1 MLPLLLNLQKKQM
14 SIFKLSRY
22 FYDILKEAG
31 LSHENAALL
40 NLFIN
45 AIIVLILAYVLF
57 KLMRYIAETFV
68 TSFAEKSKTKFD
80 DYLVK
85 NKTFLHLSN
94 LLTINFVSLLVPDVF
109 HDFSDLEVV
118 VEKGISVLTV
128 VFVIWLLRSIL
139 LTLKDF
145 LRTIKAFKDKPVE
158 SYIQVFMIILWLFA
172 LVLIFGIITGKSVAK
187 LLTGL
192 GALSAVLLLVF
203 KDTILGFVASI
214 QVTVNDTVRLGD
226 WITMEKYGADGDVF
240 EINLASV
247 KVRNFDN
254 TITTIPT
261 YYLISDSFKN
271 WRGMAQSGGRRMK
284 RSILIKSQ
292 SVKFITDKDLPKYKS
307 VHLIADYVQERS
319 LEIDEHNKTNKVDK
333 SVLVNGRNMTN
344 FGLFRRYIDA
354 YLRSHPG
361 VNQEMMIMCRHLAPT
376 PNGIPLEIYAFSAD
390 KAWVNYEGIMA
401 DIFDHVFASVP
412 YFDLEVFEYPT
423 GTDFTKF
430 TTTLDS

>member
-1 MLPLLLNLQKKQM
+1 M
-14 SIFKLSRY
+14 SVFELSRY
-22 FYDILKEAG
+22 FYDFFIEKGYSQLLA
-31 LSHENAALL
+31 SRL
-40 NLFIN
+40 NLSIN
-45 AIIVLILAYVLF
+45 LVVVLVLAYVLF
-57 KLMRYIAETFV
+57 RLMRYIAETFV
-68 TSFAEKSKTKFD
+68 ASFAHKSKTKFD

-94 LLTINFVSLLVPDVF
+94 LLTINFISLLIPDLF
-109 HDFSDLEVV
+109 YDFSDFEIIA
-118 VEKGISVLTV
+118 EKLVSVLTV

-145 LRTIKAFKDKPVE
+145 LRTIPAFKDKPVE
-158 SYIQVFMIILWLFA
+158 SYIQVVMIILWLFA
-172 LVLIFGIITGKSVAK
+172 LIFIFGIVTGQSVLK

-214 QVTVNDTVRLGD
+214 QVTVNDTVRIDD
-226 WITMEKYGADGDVF
+226 WITMEKYNADGDVF

-284 RSILIKSQ
+284 RSVLIKSQ
-292 SVKFITDKDLPKYKS
+292 SIKFITNQEIEKYKS
-307 VHLIADYVQERS
+307 VQLIANYVTERS
-319 LEIDEHNKTNKVDK
+319 NEIETFNTNNNADK

-354 YLRSHPG
+354 YLRNHPG

-376 PNGIPLEIYAFSAD
+376 PNGVPLEIYAFSAD
-390 KAWVNYEGIMA
+390 KAWAKYEGIMA

-423 GTDFTKF
+423 GTDFSNFPK
-430 TTTLDS
+430 

>member
-1 MLPLLLNLQKKQM
+1 MTISNL
-14 SIFKLSRY
+14 FRY
-22 FYDILKEAG
+22 FYNLFLESG
-31 LSHENAALL
+31 LSQEIATTL
-40 NLFIN
+40 NLVIN
-45 AIIVLILAYVLF
+45 LIIVLILAYVLF
-57 KLMRYIAETFV
+57 KLLRYAAETFV
-68 TSFAEKSKTKFD
+68 ASFAEKSKTKFD
-80 DYLVK
+80 DFLVE

-94 LLTINFVSLLVPDVF
+94 LLTINFVSLLIPDLF
-109 HDFSDLEVV
+109 YDYPDFEILA
-118 VEKGISVLTV
+118 EKFVGVLTV

-145 LRTIKAFKDKPVE
+145 LRTINAFKDKPVE
-158 SYIQVFMIILWLFA
+158 SYIQVVMIILWLFA
-172 LVLIFGIITGKSVAK
+172 LILIFGIVTGQSVIK

-192 GALSAVLLLVF
+192 GALSAILLLVF

-214 QVTVNDTVRLGD
+214 QVTVNDTVRIGD
-226 WITMEKYGADGDVF
+226 WITMEKYSADGDVF

-284 RSILIKSQ
+284 RSVLIKSQ
-292 SVKFITDKDLPKYKS
+292 SVKFITDQDLDKYKG
-307 VHLIADYVQERS
+307 VHLIADYVQQRS
-319 LEIDEHNKTNKVDK
+319 QEINEHNKENEIDK
-333 SVLVNGRNMTN
+333 SILVNGRNMTN

-361 VNQEMMIMCRHLAPT
+361 VNQDMMIMCRHLAPT

-412 YFDLEVFEYPT
+412 YFDLEIFEYPT
-423 GTDFTKF
+423 GTDFAKLT
-430 TTTLDS
+430 DNIN